1 VFSDWKG
8 RPTIFLGKSGGYGV
22 VLGSYLAQFTIF
34 WAFLP
39 SEWEKNYDVFDRA
52 KNVVLYNFTT

>member
-1 VFSDWKG
+1 VKGKLDTTLLFSDWKG
-8 RPTIFLGKSGGYGV
+8 KLIIFLGKSGGYGV

-39 SEWEKNYDVFDRA
+39 SEWENKLWGV
-52 KNVVLYNFTT
+52 

>member
-1 VFSDWKG
+1 VKGKLDTTPVFSDLKG
-8 RPTIFLGKSGGYGV
+8 GLIIFLVESGGYGV

-39 SEWEKNYDVFDRA
+39 SEWENK
-52 KNVVLYNFTT
+52 LWCIWPG